1 VKRYVRP
8 SAATLLTVIAA
19 FVIAACG
26 SSSSSSSSS
35 SASSSAPAASSS
47 SSAAAGASG
56 GTVTMLMGTAPQSL
70 DPGLDYTTQGA
81 EANWLV
87 YTGLTTYAHAGG
99 TAGAALIP
107 GLATALPVISDGG
120 KTYTATL
127 RKGLVFSNGQ
137 PVKASD
143 FAYTV
148 ERAIKI
154 PWGGSG
160 SFITPVIAG
169 ATAFANGKAKTI
181 SGITTDDA
189 TGKIVIHLTAP
200 YGPFDNVL
208 AFPALGIIPSGTP
221 FKAEP
226 TSPPPGVGPYE
237 VTNIVPNQ
245 SFSVVKNPKWASMG
259 IPASLIPAGHVD
271 VDVKISSNVSSNALA
286 VLNNTA
292 DIFDWADTIP
302 GALLPQIQ
310 SQASSRFKL
319 VDLGGSTYYVFLNT
333 TEKPFSSQL
342 AREAV
347 VAGLNQDAM
356 SRLGSGT
363 LVPACFFLPPDVPG
377 HPTGSCPYGTP
388 GLGNLAKA
396 KALVRQSGMEGQPV
410 TVWSETR
417 APRQQWMTYYT
428 SYLNSIGF
436 KATQKVIA
444 DATYFT
450 TIGESKTVHP
460 QTGFADWNQ
469 DFPNPVDFY
478 GVLLDGKAILPTDNE
493 NFGQTN
499 DPYVNAQV
507 TKLGVTPTTQLSSV
521 AAQWQ
526 ALDEYVAKKAYV
538 AVFGYQKFP
547 EFASDRMNYGALVF
561 QPIYGWD
568 LSSFELK

>member
-1 VKRYVRP
+1 VKSYVR
-8 SAATLLTVIAA
+8 SLTTVLLAAVAA
-19 FVIAACG
+19 VAIGACGSSG

-35 SASSSAPAASSS
+35 SSGGASSASSS
-47 SSAAAGASG
+47 SSSG
-56 GTVTMLMGTAPQSL
+56 GTVSLLMGTPPQSL
-70 DPGLDYTTQGA
+70 DPGLDYTTQGS
-81 EANWLV
+81 EVNWLV
-87 YTGLTTYAHAGG
+87 YTGLTSYAHASG
-99 TAGAALIP
+99 TAGAQLIP

-120 KTYTATL
+120 KTYTVTL
-127 RKGLVFSNGQ
+127 RKGLVYSNGK

-143 FAYTV
+143 FTYTV

-169 ATAFANGKAKTI
+169 ATAYSTGKAKSI
-181 SGITTDDA
+181 SGITTDNA

-208 AFPALGIIPSGTP
+208 AFPAMGFIPAGTP
-221 FKAEP
+221 MKVEP

-245 SFSVVKNPKWASMG
+245 SFSVVKNPHWAAMNIPG
-259 IPASLIPAGHVD
+259 IPSGHD
-271 VDVKISSNVSSNALA
+271 TVDVKISSNVSSNALS
-286 VLNNTA
+286 VLNNSA
-292 DIFDWADTIP
+292 DVFDWADTIP
-302 GALLPQIQ
+302 GSLLSQIQ
-310 SQASSRFKL
+310 SQASSRFKM
-319 VDLGGSTYYVFLNT
+319 VDLGGSTYYVFMNV

-347 VAGLNQDAM
+347 VTGLNQDAM
-356 SRLGSGT
+356 SRLGAGT

-377 HPTGSCPYGTP
+377 HPTSASCPYGTP
-388 GLGNLAKA
+388 GTGNLAKA
-396 KALVRQSGMEGQPV
+396 KALVKQSGMAGQPV

-417 APRQQWMTYYT
+417 SPRQQWMTYYT
-428 SYLNSIGF
+428 SFLNSIGF

-450 TIGESKTVHP
+450 TIGESKTIHP

-478 GVLLDGKAILPTDNE
+478 GVLLDGKAILPTNNE
-493 NFGQTN
+493 NFGDTN

-507 TKLGVTPTTQLSSV
+507 AKLGATPTTQLSKVTS
-521 AAQWQ
+521 QWQ

-547 EFASDRMNYGALVF
+547 EFTSDRMNYGSLVF

-568 LSSFELK
+568 FTSFQAK